1 MTEPDVVVTGVV
13 ADVSEGRRSSIEKKP
28 IIIPDAADGLDD
40 SEPPAFERLPDE
52 IIQQILQATDSNG
65 FASLALLNSKWR
77 SVAQQAHLYAHH
89 LANCPSYG
97 MSHSGPPQ
105 VTGDDDLPKLRRLF
119 AREVKRNLFEAY
131 LRPSQTVIKVI
142 SNSISSSSCPGG
154 EGIQFSASPKGH
166 HLLAYNS
173 SRIHVI
179 DLRALEIAVKREF
192 KILRRPAATCINDE
206 GTTLAVLL
214 TEMEVDI
221 YDLNKTPPKR
231 THSMILDHSPR
242 AIALSPCG
250 SVLAA
255 AYEGGIEVSSINPGA
270 LATDRRAVK
279 CDGNGKYDEAAWT
292 FTYDRSFE
300 TFRAVRIDDL
310 RNGTTYFTGPVPS
323 PNSQARLIPCTL
335 PAASYYGDLVS
346 AGFQGKEIWLYGV
359 PEDLDAVPET
369 TNASAENGSNANGLS
384 RHNSGP
390 SVRSSVRLQ
399 ENSDSARVPQ
409 WQILCDKLRN
419 TFVAGSKI
427 GELEGVNTVKFVADF
442 AESSVKERLLVAAR
456 GVAPNI
462 SVTDEE
468 GIDFVDGGRITIMD
482 FDYGVTDGTTTE
494 YTIEV
499 GTEDKPEVLEEEHRD
514 MATEVAIVRR
524 RTVAQ
529 NRGSR
534 HAGAMR
540 SATSAARPPP
550 LPTQAPTQPEGDE
563 DDPLVPRRIGGG
575 PHPSVEQTVAGEET
589 EGQSIEEQEALDAPY
604 AHASPRSGTTLR
616 RAATAAANTRRLHP
630 SATTSG
636 HIVYR
641 RADGRAEHPHE
652 SDADNWV
659 PPPPPYQKDD
669 PGDLP
674 SFLRHTS
681 ILPPT
686 GSGPASAGEGTEQS
700 ADRKAMR
707 NSSASMHQQH
717 RRAQTVASANR
728 YSSPVPPVPP
738 LPSLSDMPPVP
749 PVPALPPGVA
759 GSPLPPVPPLPQT
772 RAHERGGSL
781 GTPSSNGDSARP
793 ASRAS
798 RYLEGENIYD
808 VSPPDSPA
816 LAPVGRHVSREPS
829 DTRAASNPEQP
840 SQTSMVPPGSPPT
853 TIGGASV
860 TTGRNQTASVSPEG
874 GHPATLVVQ
883 AAVQTPSDP
892 IPPVNDIPA
901 GGDPLV
907 RRISVSRTWPIQP
920 VAINTNNP
928 PVGYPYSAPPVNNN
942 ELLSQSF
949 PLPGSEQNPAF
960 NNLAPASRPLSG
972 SFPLPG
978 VATDS
983 HPGGE
988 HSWRRTS
995 TPKGV
1000 SGAFDPPERHP
1011 SDRRAETP
1019 ILSPIPRHPRP
1030 QTQASILR
1038 PPPQEHPQPQQQQ
1051 HHHYQQQPHHLQ
1063 PQHQQ
1068 PYQPQQQQQ
1077 PPPDHRLGPIYNSPP
1092 NLAPG
1097 SLLAVPPPPGSAST
1111 SFSRRVPSLSRK
1123 QSRAER
1129 SAAKNVADAKKRGW
1143 SGRSTRSKSRRGG
1156 GRKNKGG
1163 GGGDFDDAQSTAGWT
1178 DVTVA
1183 AYSVRSAFG
1192 VGGRRHGGNGGGA
1205 SGGGG
1210 GGGVDGVR
1218 EKKGSASD
1226 TRGGDELVWAGGPSV
1241 VAMGL
1246 PRLELVAILCVCV
1259 FWSVPPKPGGPWP
1272 LSAVTVNLNPSR
1284 GAVDELKQA
1293 AISRVE
1299 DWLAL
1304 GTRLKQPPPWDSAHN
1319 AAVILVSQSLAA
1331 WLNDDAFV
1339 ARLLAA
1345 SGMSDRQ
1352 GATLSVLSAAV
1363 DKVPRYDRH
1372 IDTFSS
1378 SEGISLLRGRA
1389 LHLFPSSLFGPE
1401 HSAQVDSPPSLV
1413 FQRQPAHTGQTGQ
1426 LAVHVPLANTLFS
1439 TGSQNAFFASRW
1451 RANRLETPSLTKKL
1465 SQTSQSVFLPVADL
1479 RKGYDPVGRT
1489 TTMRTHLVP
1498 ITFPAMVIRSLGNI
1512 LSSIQVD
1519 GKPAPPSQRLES
1531 IIPKLLKAPRTLRD
1545 DSHDGDDPVGH
1556 HIAVWALVIP
1566 PGCIKVG
1573 LRVLPPLPV
1582 DNYDPKVEWEL
1593 AQQTARMMDEYLLAG
1608 ARFHKVLSGGGGWG
1622 AKQGLLS
1629 LDPQTRPG
1637 TDDQRDL
1644 DSFQASFLGGP
1655 GGGGGGSD
1663 AAPPGSGNADSIVS
1677 PGSHVQ
1683 FFVEAAY
1690 PTREQSLADWA
1701 RRWDPVET
1709 RESVTAAFGTPGAV
1723 IGASPVDAVG
1733 SCPGL
1738 FGAVSSG
1745 GVFLSTRKGKVAAK
1759 VDAPRSYLVARCDV
1773 APADPPEQTPEQRRG
1788 R

>member
-1 MTEPDVVVTGVV
+1 MTDHDVVTGVV
-13 ADVSEGRRSSIEKKP
+13 ADTSEGRRPSIEKAP
-28 IIIPDAADGLDD
+28 IIITEVDDGLDD

-52 IIQQILQATDSNG
+52 IIQQILQVTDANG

-89 LANCPSYG
+89 LASCPSYA
-97 MSHSGPPQ
+97 MSHGAPPQ
-105 VTGDDDLPKLRRLF
+105 VTSDDDLPRLRRLF

-131 LRPSQTVIKVI
+131 LRPNQTVIKVI

-154 EGIQFSASPKGH
+154 EGIQFSPSPKGH

-179 DLRALEIAVKREF
+179 DLRTPEIAVKREF

-221 YDLNKTPPKR
+221 YDLNQTPPKR

-279 CDGNGKYDEAAWT
+279 CDGNGKYEEAAWT

-335 PAASYYGDLVS
+335 PAASYSGDLVS

-359 PEDLDAVPET
+359 PEDLDAVPEPP
-369 TNASAENGSNANGLS
+369 NVSVENGSNVNGLS
-384 RHNSGP
+384 RHSSGP
-390 SVRSSVRLQ
+390 SVRSSIRIQ
-399 ENSDSARVPQ
+399 ENSDSVRVPQ

-427 GELEGVNTVKFVADF
+427 GELEGINTVKFVADF
-442 AESSVKERLLVAAR
+442 ADSSVKERLLVAAR

-482 FDYGVTDGTTTE
+482 FDYSVTNGTTTE
-494 YTIEV
+494 CTIEV
-499 GTEDKPEVLEEEHRD
+499 GTEEGPEVLEEEHRD

-534 HAGAMR
+534 HAVAMR
-540 SATSAARPPP
+540 SATTAARPPP
-550 LPTQAPTQPEGDE
+550 LPSQSPTQPDGDE
-563 DDPLVPRRIGGG
+563 DDPLVPRRIGSG
-575 PHPSVEQTVAGEET
+575 PHQNVEPTAAGEET
-589 EGQSIEEQEALDAPY
+589 ESQTIEEQEALDAPY

-616 RAATAAANTRRLHP
+616 RAATAAANNRRLHP

-686 GSGPASAGEGTEQS
+686 GSGTAPAGEGAEQS

-728 YSSPVPPVPP
+728 FSSPVPPVPP
-738 LPSLSDMPPVP
+738 LPSLSNMPPVP
-749 PVPALPPGVA
+749 PVPALPPGVTA
-759 GSPLPPVPPLPQT
+759 SPLAPLPQAH
-772 RAHERGGSL
+772 AHERGRGL
-781 GTPSSNGDSARP
+781 AAPSSNEDPARP

-816 LAPVGRHVSREPS
+816 LAPVGRHVSREAS

-840 SQTSMVPPGSPPT
+840 SQTSMVPPSSPPT
-853 TIGGASV
+853 TIGGESV
-860 TTGRNQTASVSPEG
+860 TTGRTQTASVSPEG
-874 GHPATLVVQ
+874 GDPATLVVQ
-883 AAVQTPSDP
+883 PAIQVPSDP
-892 IPPVNDIPA
+892 IPPMNDVPTA
-901 GGDPLV
+901 DDPLV

-920 VAINTNNP
+920 VPINTNNST
-928 PVGYPYSAPPVNNN
+928 VGYPYSAPPVNNN
-942 ELLSQSF
+942 EMLSQSF
-949 PLPGSEQNPAF
+949 PLPGNEQDPAF
-960 NNLAPASRPLSG
+960 NNLAPTSRPLSG

-978 VATDS
+978 TATDG
-983 HPGGE
+983 HAGGE
-988 HSWRRTS
+988 QNWRRTS

-1038 PPPQEHPQPQQQQ
+1038 PPPQEHPQPQQPQ
-1051 HHHYQQQPHHLQ
+1051 HHHLQ
-1063 PQHQQ
+1063 PQQQHPYQHHQQ
-1068 PYQPQQQQQ
+1068 LQ
-1077 PPPDHRLGPIYNSPP
+1077 PPDHRLAPIYNSPP

-1097 SLLAVPPPPGSAST
+1097 ALLTVPPPPGSAST

-1143 SGRSTRSKSRRGG
+1143 SGRSTRGKSRK
-1156 GRKNKGG
+1156 GRKKKGEP
-1163 GGGDFDDAQSTAGWT
+1163 DFDVQSTAAWT
-1178 DVTVA
+1178 DVTVT

-1192 VGGRRHGGNGGGA
+1192 VGNRR
-1205 SGGGG
+1205 GG
-1210 GGGVDGVR
+1210 GGGVVDGMDVAGVKD
-1218 EKKGSASD
+1218 KKGRDSG
-1226 TRGGDELVWAGGPSV
+1226 TWGGDERVWAGGPSV

-1246 PRLELVAILCVCV
+1246 PRLELVAMVWGWVV
-1259 FWSVPPKPGGPWP
+1259 FGPRPTGPWP
-1272 LSAVTVNLNPSR
+1272 LSAITVNFDPSR
-1284 GAVDELKQA
+1284 AAAAELKRA

-1299 DWLAL
+1299 NWLAL
-1304 GTRLKQPPPWDSAHN
+1304 GPRFGHPPPRDTYHSG
-1319 AAVILVSQSLAA
+1319 AVILVSQSLAG
-1331 WLNDDAFV
+1331 WLHDDAFV
-1339 ARLLAA
+1339 ARMLTA
-1345 SGMSDRQ
+1345 SGMTSGQ
-1352 GATLSVLSAAV
+1352 GEEISVLAAAV
-1363 DKVPRYDRH
+1363 DQVPAYDRR
-1372 IDTFSS
+1372 IDAFSS
-1378 SEGISLLRGRA
+1378 SEGISVLRGETSK
-1389 LHLFPSSLFGPE
+1389 LLPSSFEPE
-1401 HSAQVDSPPSLV
+1401 LATEADSRPSLL
-1413 FQRQPAHTGQTGQ
+1413 FQRSPANLAE
-1426 LAVHVPLANTLFS
+1426 LAVHVPLAKTLFS
-1439 TGSQNAFFASRW
+1439 SGSPTTLVESRW
-1451 RANRLETPSLTKKL
+1451 LANTHQPPRLTQKL
-1465 SQTSQSVFLPVADL
+1465 NRTSQTVVLPIEDL
-1479 RKGYDPVGRT
+1479 QFEAPNPLT
-1489 TTMRTHLVP
+1489 TVRPHLVP
-1498 ITFPAMVIRSLGNI
+1498 VTSPALVLRSLGNI
-1512 LSSIQVD
+1512 LSQIEVD
-1519 GKPAPPSQRLES
+1519 GRPSPPSQQLEY
-1531 IIPKLLKAPRTLRD
+1531 IIPKLLRAPRRLRD
-1545 DSHDGDDPVGH
+1545 DSSHDEA
-1556 HIAVWALVIP
+1556 HIAVWALVMP
-1566 PGCIKVG
+1566 PSRTTRY
-1573 LRVLPPLPV
+1573 LDPLTPLPV
-1582 DNYDPKVEWEL
+1582 DRYDPDVEWAL
-1593 AQQTARMMDEYLLAG
+1593 ARDTAKKLDPLLISG
-1608 ARFHKVLSGGGGWG
+1608 CRLHKVVSGGGGWG

-1629 LDPQTRPG
+1629 LDPETQLATDEHHTLNNFKESFFQDPNYHGTPLDLPRLQSRRPHG
-1637 TDDQRDL
+1637 
-1644 DSFQASFLGGP
+1644 LGNPGP
-1655 GGGGGGSD
+1655 AHSLI
-1663 AAPPGSGNADSIVS
+1663 PPGSL
-1677 PGSHVQ
+1677 VQ

-1690 PTREQSLADWA
+1690 PTPSQALAAWSRD
-1701 RRWDPVET
+1701 WDPA
-1709 RESVTAAFGTPGAV
+1709 ESSATITGAFGTPGAV
-1723 IGASPVDAVG
+1723 IDPCPVNPVTDHP
-1733 SCPGL
+1733 SL
-1738 FGAVSSG
+1738 FGAVSAT
-1745 GVFLSTRKGKVAAK
+1745 GVFLSRGPMRGLPEIAAK
-1759 VDAPRSYLVARCDV
+1759 LDSPRSYFVARANPGRV
-1773 APADPPEQTPEQRRG
+1773 QRV
-1788 R
+1788 